1 VTFVTGTGDYSKSPR
16 AQVRDIKNS
25 YRPPHFG
32 GFTDTFFEAPWFS
45 CRKEQA
51 AKGRYASQRVDAF
64 RPVRGFNSAAKNLIL
79 LPVLARVASKELS

>member
-1 VTFVTGTGDYSKSPR
+1 MIIARALARKSVTSR
-16 AQVRDIKNS
+16 ILIVRRILAAS
-25 YRPPHFG
+25 QTH
-32 GFTDTFFEAPWFS
+32 FFEAPWFS